1 MLRVDTAVHNALL
14 DHAREAAPE
23 EACGILAGDADTQA
37 VVTET
42 FRTEN
47 VAPTPERTYEI
58 DPEDQFAVLQEIEER
73 GLDLVGFYHSHPH
86 GPAGPSATDRA
97 QATWPDHHYLIVSL
111 GSPEPAVGAWLW
123 TGDEF
128 REEAVRIASGDER

>member
-1 MLRVDTAVHNALL
+1 MLRLDPTVHDELL

-23 EACGILAGDADTQA
+23 EACGILAGEADTPP

-47 VAPTPERTYEI
+47 VAPTPDRTYEI
-58 DPEDQFAVLQEIEER
+58 DPEAQLAIIQEIEQR

-97 QATWPDHHYLIVSL
+97 RATWPDHHYLIVSL
-111 GSPEPAVGAWLW
+111 ESAQPAVGAWLW

-128 REEAVRIASGDER
+128 REEQVRTGSVDER